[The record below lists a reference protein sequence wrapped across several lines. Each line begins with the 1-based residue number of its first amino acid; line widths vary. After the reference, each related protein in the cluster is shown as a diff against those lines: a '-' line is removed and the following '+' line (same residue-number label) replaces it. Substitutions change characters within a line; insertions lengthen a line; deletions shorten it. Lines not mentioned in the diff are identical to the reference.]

1 MKDIEVDEDRE
12 IETNANNRMT
22 NILKKMYS
30 PRNFA
35 APIELEMELN
45 SKAALR
51 TGCLTERAM
60 DTARTGKSDH
70 LMLLA
75 SQDSGSAYNLSRKAE
90 TQGNHRASN
99 NDLEV

>member
-12 IETNANNRMT
+12 IETKANNRMT

-35 APIELEMELN
+35 APPELEMELN

-51 TGCLTERAM
+51 SGCLTERGM
-60 DTARTGKSDH
+60 ETARTGRTDN

-75 SQDSGSAYNLSRKAE
+75 SQESGSAYNLSSRKAE
-90 TQGNHRASN
+90 TQGKHRVSN
-99 NDLEV
+99 TEI